1 MTLHRRSFIKR
12 LGFAFTAPYAISLTE
27 TLMANT
33 SSEEADRYFPQSVAS
48 GDPTPRG
55 VILWTRLNPDVIQ
68 DGAEPLYFQISLDA
82 QFSQVLY
89 MGTVAGDHLKDQY
102 DFTVKVDLDEKPEAR
117 LQPATRYYYRFIYR
131 GVSSRTGRCKT
142 APAAD
147 QNVDKIKY
155 ALITCQDYS
164 AGYFHAFDALADEDL
179 DFVVHVGDF
188 IYEYAQYPDLD
199 SHTRRVPIANA
210 VALSL
215 DDYRT
220 IYKTYR
226 NDRSLQRAMENH
238 TWIITADDHETA
250 DNAAWNYQDDALS
263 VTADHPLAAAGA
275 AARNELKLA
284 AQKAWTEFV
293 PARVQL
299 DENATHP
306 FAFLKIYRKF
316 QFGNLAELFMTDT
329 RTYRTPQVESMADAS
344 LEPTDNPT
352 HHTMLGTEQRSWLVE
367 GMAQSQAH
375 WKLWGNQTLLSQ
387 FGVLERISQKT
398 LTLLAGYDAWDG
410 YRGERKQLLQD
421 LKNKGV
427 KNLFVLTGD
436 LHTYISSFV
445 KIDYNKA
452 GNKDADNVVGFELM
466 TPSVTSPNFALGLQ
480 LTAKAAPQGK
490 KTFLDRVY
498 EFVGSNYT
506 KGWLAERIFDDKLK
520 LVNPHFMD
528 FGAIY
533 YGYTVVT
540 MDKEKAEWQVYNI
553 NKDAATPAQ
562 AGKKLVRF
570 QRYYPARLKLESL
583 KV

>member
-1 MTLHRRSFIKR
+1 MTLHRRNFIKS
-12 LGFAFTAPYAISLTE
+12 LGFAFTAPYAISLSQ
-27 TLMANT
+27 TLLANT
-33 SSEEADRYFPQSVAS
+33 STDEADRYFPQSVAS
-48 GDPTPRG
+48 GDPTPKG
-55 VILWTRLNPDVIQ
+55 VILWTRLNPEVMVDA
-68 DGAEPLYFQISLDA
+68 AEPLYFQISLDA
-82 QFSQVLY
+82 QFNQVLY
-89 MGTVAGDHLKDQY
+89 MGTVAGNHLDAQY
-102 DFTVKVDLDEKPEAR
+102 DHTVKVDLDEKPEAN
-117 LQPATRYYYRFIYR
+117 LQPSTRYYYRFIYR

-142 APAAD
+142 APGLNQDVD
-147 QNVDKIKY
+147 QLKY
-155 ALITCQDYS
+155 ALLTCQDYS
-164 AGYFHAFDALADEDL
+164 SGYFHAFDALADEDL

-188 IYEYAQYPDLD
+188 VYEYAKYPDLET
-199 SHTRRVPIANA
+199 HTRRVPIPND

-238 TWIITADDHETA
+238 TWIITTDDHETA
-250 DNAAWNYQDDALS
+250 NDASWNYQEDALMVEAS
-263 VTADHPLAAAGA
+263 HPFAGEGA
-275 AARNELKLA
+275 AVRNGLKIA

-316 QFGNLAELFMTDT
+316 QFGKLAELFMTDT
-329 RTYRTPQVESMADAS
+329 RTYRTPQVESMVDAS
-344 LEPTDNPT
+344 SEPTDNPVN
-352 HHTMLGTEQRSWLVE
+352 HTMLGTEQRSWLVD
-367 GMAQSQAH
+367 GMAQSKAH

-410 YRGERKQLLQD
+410 YRGERQKVLQE

-445 KIDYNKA
+445 KIDYNKP

-466 TPSVTSPNFALGLQ
+466 TPSVTSANFSLGLQ
-480 LTAKAAPQGK
+480 LRAKVAPEGK
-490 KTFLDRVY
+490 KSFLDQVY
-498 EFVGSNYT
+498 AFVGSNYT

-520 LVNPHFMD
+520 LVNPHFAS

-533 YGYTVVT
+533 YGYTVVA
-540 MDKEKAEWQVYNI
+540 MDKEKAEWKVYHI
-553 NKDAATPAQ
+553 NKDAPTSQ
-562 AGKKLVRF
+562 EAGKKLVRF
-570 QRYYPARLKLESL
+570 QRYYPAQLKFENL